1 MQRECSSG
9 GVVGCASVAQH
20 GGVPRTR
27 TPAPN
32 KIPLWG
38 RLSIVG
44 VILFAGIAGA
54 LAYRD
59 VLRQPS
65 EDAPR
70 VEFTIEGLDCPVW
83 CAVRLTESIDGLDG
97 ARVESLNQKD
107 GKVIVRHDPTRQNV
121 ETLRK
126 LFGARG
132 FAVQD
137 SKPAEQR

>member
-1 MQRECSSG
+1 M
-9 GVVGCASVAQH
+9 VVGVAGYTSEAQH
-20 GGVPRTR
+20 RAVRTSR
-27 TPAPN
+27 TPAAK
-32 KIPLWG
+32 KIPLWV
-38 RLSIVG
+38 RLTIVG
-44 VILFAGIAGA
+44 VIAFAGVAGT

-59 VLRQPS
+59 SLRQPA

-70 VEFTIEGLDCPVW
+70 VEFTIDGLDCPVW

-97 ARVESLNQKD
+97 ARVESLDQKM

-121 ETLRK
+121 EALRK